1 MFEFEFKEDNKN
13 LICHLRGRLG
23 ADNCDKID
31 QAIQNKLKEIN
42 TTFAADEDLGLT
54 MNLKEVDYIASAFIR
69 ICLSNAR
76 KLNDDKFSIINTSPM
91 IKKTFKIAGL
101 DEILNVS

>member
-1 MFEFEFKEDNKN
+1 MFEFEFIEDEKR

-23 ADNCDKID
+23 ADNCNQID
-31 QAIQNKLKEIN
+31 QAIQDKLIEIN
-42 TTFAADEDLGLT
+42 ATFAVDEDPGLT
-54 MNLKEVDYIASAFIR
+54 MNLREVDYIASAFIR
-69 ICLSNAR
+69 ICLSNAK
-76 KLNDDKFSIINTSPM
+76 KLKEGAFSVTHTSPV

>member
-1 MFEFEFKEDNKN
+1 MYDFEFTEDNKN
-13 LICHLRGRLG
+13 LICHLKGRLG

-31 QAIQNKLKEIN
+31 QAIQDKIKEIN
-42 TTFAADEDLGLT
+42 ATFAAEEDLGLT

-76 KLNDDKFSIINTSPM
+76 KYGKGNFSITNTSPV